1 MNSQT
6 AESVMMLL
14 RNFDKN
20 HPKEFERF
28 VEQLMTY
35 VLKDRPPKDARRKRL
50 LESL

>member
-20 HPKEFERF
+20 HPKEFEKLA
-28 VEQLMTY
+28 EQLMAY
-35 VLKDRPPKDARRKRL
+35 VLRDRPSKDVRRKRL